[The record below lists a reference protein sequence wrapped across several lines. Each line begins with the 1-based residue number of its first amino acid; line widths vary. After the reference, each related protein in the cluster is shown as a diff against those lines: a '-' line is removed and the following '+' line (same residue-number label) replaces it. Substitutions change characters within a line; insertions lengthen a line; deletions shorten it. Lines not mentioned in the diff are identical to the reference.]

1 MRDVEQQIQKEI
13 MRLQYIAQRSPELS
27 ATRVVRGTRKFSGQA
42 KNNTRMAINRVDTSV
57 KLVPNYV
64 RNAIAD
70 PDGQRARVFN
80 RVSKSIRLGDTIN
93 ISNNLDYVESLEF
106 EFGDLMFS
114 RAVASWPV
122 DVRQAVSEASRRF
135 S

>member
-1 MRDVEQQIQKEI
+1 MMGVDEQVNTEFR
-13 MRLQYIAQRSPELS
+13 RLRFIAQRSTELS
-27 ATRVVRGTRKFSGQA
+27 ANRVVRGTRKYSGQA

-57 KLVPNYV
+57 KLVPQYV

-93 ISNNLDYVESLEF
+93 ISNSLDYIQSLET
-106 EFGDLMFS
+106 EFGDLMF
-114 RAVASWPV
+114 RKAVTNWPV
-122 DVRQAVSEASRRF
+122 DVRQATTEAARRF
-135 S
+135 